1 MHKNKIDQKRKGIWA
16 GVLLGASMLCMSSLG
31 QATALNLD
39 LEVAPDILS
48 TFTTTSYTAGTQT
61 FLADGFA
68 SQLFTNPTTYAITDS
83 GEFDLDAQI
92 DNFGNLVGGTLI
104 ITGKVS
110 DLMFDSGTMLTGDLT
125 AVGYADDVMANGD
138 TIEFLFTVSGG
149 DAAMMFGGIGAIGGV
164 ILGNTKYAGTW
175 AADFMSDAFQVLND
189 TGVPKQVSA
198 PTTVLMFSVALA
210 GLAGFARKK
219 QK

>member
-1 MHKNKIDQKRKGIWA
+1 MQKNKIDQKRKGIWA

-31 QATALNLD
+31 QATAFNLD

-48 TFTTTSYTAGTQT
+48 TFTSTSYDAGMQT

-83 GEFDLDAQI
+83 GVFDLDATI
-92 DNFGNLVGGTLI
+92 DNLGNLVSGALT

-110 DLMFDSGTMLTGDLT
+110 DIMFNSGVLLTGNLT

-149 DAAMMFGGIGAIGGV
+149 DAAMMFGGIGAVGGV
-164 ILGNTKYAGTW
+164 ILGNTDYAGTW
-175 AADFMSDAFQVLND
+175 AMDFMSQAFQVLND

-198 PTTVLMFSVALA
+198 PTTMLMLSLALV
-210 GLAGFARKK
+210 GLAGFARRK